1 MLLLKK
7 TAGKTAKY
15 HGLNGLKEITE
26 LTGQSV
32 ETLRN
37 WFLKKPLLFHVVL
50 VGCLML
56 RDCKKASVVSGC
68 LELREGG
75 QNEI

>member
-1 MLLLKK
+1 MLLLKE

-15 HGLNGLKEITE
+15 HGLNGLKEMTE

-37 WFLKKPLLFHVVL
+37 WFINKPLLFQTVVA
-50 VGCLML
+50 GCLAL
-56 RDCKKASVVSGC
+56 RDNNGV
-68 LELREGG
+68 
-75 QNEI
+75 